1 MTETTPEPRAGG
13 GVTVKRAITG
23 ILAFQIAM
31 AVVLAGSDLIGALPS
46 LLAGRN
52 APALDAPVAPGDQVR
67 RYRPGDLPA
76 RERGNPDRQGP
87 IPDPGDMP
95 SRLRFS
101 VDGDVALLT
110 GRIASGDAARF
121 TEWLDGGASF
131 DTLRLHSP
139 GGSVG
144 DALAIGRMIREA
156 EVTTFMEP
164 GDICLS
170 ACPYVLVGGTT
181 RHVPDDAMVGV
192 HQHYFGENTALPAF
206 LAIEDIQ
213 FGQSEVMAH
222 LDAMGIDVR
231 LMQHALATPPEAI
244 YVLLPEELLRY
255 GITVDTDAS
264 DEASAQP

>member
-1 MTETTPEPRAGG
+1 MSDMAPEARSG

-31 AVVLAGSDLIGALPS
+31 AVVLAGSDLVGALPS
-46 LLAGRN
+46 LLAGRD

-76 RERGNPDRQGP
+76 RDRGDPDRQAP

-101 VDGDVALLT
+101 VDGDVALVT
-110 GRIASGDAARF
+110 GRIAPGDAARF
-121 TEWLDGGASF
+121 AEWVDGGASF
-131 DTLRLHSP
+131 DSIRLHSP

-144 DALAIGRMIREA
+144 DALALGRAIRDA
-156 EVTTFMEP
+156 ELATLMEP

-170 ACPYVLVGGTT
+170 ACPYVLVGGIT
-181 RHVPDDAMVGV
+181 RSVPEAAMVGV

-255 GITVDTDAS
+255 GIIVDP
-264 DEASAQP
+264 EAAGVDPAQP

>member
-1 MTETTPEPRAGG
+1 MTETAPRGL
-13 GVTVKRAITG
+13 TVKRAITA

-31 AVVLAGSDLIGALPS
+31 AVVLAGSDLISALPR
-46 LLAGRN
+46 LLSGVN
-52 APALDAPVAPGDQVR
+52 APQLDAPVAPGDQVR

-76 RERGNPDRQGP
+76 RAPRDTDRQSP

-101 VDGDVALLT
+101 VDGDVALVT
-110 GRIASGDAARF
+110 GQIAPGDAVRF
-121 TEWLDGGASF
+121 AEWLEDAETF
-131 DTLRLHSP
+131 DSIRLHSP
-139 GGSVG
+139 GGSVM
-144 DALAIGRMIREA
+144 DALAIGRSIREA
-156 EVTTFMEP
+156 ELSTLMEA

-181 RHVPDDAMVGV
+181 RNVSDDAMVGV

-213 FGQSEVMAH
+213 FGQGQVMAH

-231 LMQHALATPPEAI
+231 LMQHALITPPEAI
-244 YVLLPEELLRY
+244 YVLLPDELAEY
-255 GITVDTDAS
+255 GVTMAEDDA
-264 DEASAQP
+264 